1 MTALIIFNK
10 TEVMWQ
16 FFQKRGYP
24 VSVAQA
30 GHHSAKK
37 IDRQSAL
44 QMVQKENIGIIPFT
58 LKFTLTIK
66 QLNPSFLET
75 LKYFK
80 KIPKLVVSFRSL
92 L

>member
-10 TEVMWQ
+10 TKVMCQ
-16 FFQKRGYP
+16 FFEKRGYP

-30 GHHSAKK
+30 GHHQ

-44 QMVQKENIGIIPFT
+44 QMAQKENIGLTPFI
-58 LKFTLTIK
+58 LTLTLIIK
-66 QLNPSFLET
+66 QLNPPFLET
-75 LKYFK
+75 LNYFK
-80 KIPKLVVSFRSL
+80 TIPKLVVSFRSL

>member
-10 TEVMWQ
+10 TKVMCQ
-16 FFQKRGYP
+16 FFEKRGYP

-30 GHHSAKK
+30 GHHQ

-44 QMVQKENIGIIPFT
+44 QMAQKENIGLTPFT
-58 LKFTLTIK
+58 LTLTLII
-66 QLNPSFLET
+66 NPPFLET
-75 LKYFK
+75 LNYFK
-80 KIPKLVVSFRSL
+80 TIPKLVVSFRSL